1 VLREPALH
9 VRETPRAAE
18 EQHVRAQI
26 RAPGAAVV
34 AGEARARGIERGFT
48 AGFDAA
54 DAGADLD
61 DDAGDLVPERQ
72 RFADKKIADRA
83 AVVVVQVRAA
93 DAAVGHRDAD
103 LVGRERRVGAR
114 LDPDVLRPVTHR
126 REHANTQSCA
136 RMCTLTS
143 FLSECSQRTLSAWPG
158 ERP

>member
-1 VLREPALH
+1 MAGQ
-9 VRETPRAAE
+9 A
-18 EQHVRAQI
+18 
-26 RAPGAAVV
+26 GARRV
-34 AGEARARGIERGFT
+34 ERGF
-48 AGFDAA
+48 AAEFDAV

-72 RFADKKIADRA
+72 RLADEEIADRT

-93 DAAVGHRDAD
+93 DAAVGHRDTD
-103 LVGRERRVGAR
+103 LVGRERPVGAR

-143 FLSECSQRTLSAWPG
+143 FLSECSRRTPSAWPG